1 MTTRIKIAR
10 ILGILSAICFAFAIV
25 LKFQIKTTE
34 QTYESHVK
42 FFEETYEIIISS
54 DHCPEEARMDYTL
67 EFSSNLDKINR
78 NLDTIVKCMED
89 IPIGLLEEIRAA
101 AYVTLVDGD
110 YVHTSDP
117 SQAVVETPICPEKVM
132 HLVLCE
138 SVKRENSEIGGYSCS
153 GEYDNYIILPLGNE
167 NSIKETFFHEFLH
180 ILEQKSVHMLEC
192 GRGGAFIGWD
202 EYNPAGFKYSM
213 NTNQYVIGATENKND
228 VYFISEYAKKN
239 HDEDRAE
246 LFAYLMCLEDKS
258 EFDELMQYPN
268 LKRKIEFMSAC
279 IMEAYPSVTKENCFQ
294 WQKWLGASVEY
305 FK

>member
-1 MTTRIKIAR
+1 MKNRVKIAR
-10 ILGILSAICFAFAIV
+10 ILGILSVICLFFAFGIW
-25 LKFQIKTTE
+25 FHIKTPE
-34 QTYESHVK
+34 QKFENHAK
-42 FFEETYEIIISS
+42 FFEETYGITISV
-54 DHCPEEARMDYTL
+54 DNCPEEAREDYTL
-67 EFSSNLDKINR
+67 EFSDNLDKINY
-78 NLDTIVKCMED
+78 NLDTIAKCLEK
-89 IPIGLLEEIRAA
+89 IPTGLLEEINAA

-117 SQAVVETPICPEKVM
+117 SQAVVKTPISSEKVM
-132 HLVLCE
+132 HLILCE
-138 SVKRENSEIGGYSCS
+138 SVKRGNTEIGGYACS

-167 NSIKETFFHEFLH
+167 NSIKGTFFHEFLH
-180 ILEQKSVHMLEC
+180 ILEKKSVHMLEC

-213 NTNQYVIGATENKND
+213 NTNQYVIGATENKNE

-246 LFAYLMCLEDKS
+246 LFEYLMSLEDKS

-279 IMEAYPSVTKENCFQ
+279 IMEAYPSITEENCFQ
-294 WQKWLGASVEY
+294 WQKWFGTSVE
-305 FK
+305 